1 MGKSLIYNIRAVR
14 LLVVVLIGLYFCSGC
29 FIQAQSESSV
39 RAIISEADI
48 KKLVKADDL
57 KVKADNLIEEANRL
71 NMEIFSV
78 QADQRL
84 DEKAIKKKAVQIENQ
99 AQQKQ
104 VEASALYEKCNEIKF
119 IIYKQYI
126 DAFWKSHEGRESEY
140 LNAKLLE
147 EQSSDHYFQ
156 AVSYRIEAKRMDDG
170 YARIEKL
177 TEANNLELQAIQKQL
192 SALSAYHGF
201 TDTAQSEQTT
211 AEQEAINQQ
220 PNTSEITDTI
230 LPFQDIAP
238 PDTQNQGTENT
249 LPGDVQINQSMIDQY
264 NQFQTTGQY
273 NDTTLSTGKIA
284 GLSSFDGDNLLK
296 LWYEYIYGR
305 NAEESLQAPGEK
317 PDSLLDREEGITPIA
332 GEESGNRDK
341 EIGIVTDENAGSII
355 PADDNIIY
363 RVQIAANRTE
373 LSQRALSRMY
383 YGNKNVE
390 MINENGWYKYSV
402 GDFTTYK
409 EASKFRKESGMSN
422 AFVVAYRK
430 GTWFE
435 QGASTAKAFSDKAVF
450 TPQFEGK
457 LPAGLIFRIQ
467 VAASRVPLTT
477 GQLKRIYPGKY
488 PVEMISED
496 GWYKYQFMGVRLYS
510 DAIQIIRD
518 VTTSGAFIVAYE
530 NGVKADLAK
539 AVLKNKKLEQEVRT
553 YGRKGYIKEIE
564 FHLQLA
570 ASRVAMPPLE
580 LSQIYTGNE
589 PVSVI
594 YEDGWYKYHLK
605 AGNSPE
611 DVEQFRKACAITN
624 AFIVPYKRAAK
635 IDLYQAILE
644 LK

>member
-1 MGKSLIYNIRAVR
+1 LGKSLIYNIRAVR